1 MRIVLKVDEQ
11 GNVLEKF
18 CSVKDA
24 SGKLGINS
32 SSVVQRIQRKKVY
45 NGVLLMYGDEAE
57 RRRNGKFVQE
67 GRKGLDEM
75 TEQELEMARMKAE
88 QRGMVFER
96 VEYELRGGVIPIKP
110 CLRPDCGRDFK
121 HPMIGGMACMQCRY
135 FRGKCKET
143 RTVLCAYKAIV
154 RTEGQRV
161 KLK

>member
-1 MRIVLKVDEQ
+1 MRRMVLKVDEQ

-24 SGKLGINS
+24 AEKLGLCS
-32 SSVVQRIQRKKVY
+32 ASVVQRIRRKSLL
-45 NGVLLMYGDEAE
+45 NGILLKYGDEA
-57 RRRNGKFVQE
+57 KKVVQE
-67 GRKGLDEM
+67 GRKGRDEL
-75 TEQELEMARMKAE
+75 TEQELEKARLIAE
-88 QRGMVFER
+88 QRGLILER
-96 VEYELRGGVIPIKP
+96 VEYEVRGGVIPVKP
-110 CLRPDCGRDFK
+110 CYRPDCGSSFK

-143 RTVLCAYKAIV
+143 RTVLCAYKAMV

>member
-18 CSVKDA
+18 YSVKDA
-24 SGKLGINS
+24 AEKLGLS
-32 SSVVQRIQRKKVY
+32 SGSVVERIRRKSLL
-45 NGVLLMYGDEAE
+45 NGIWLKYGDETE
-57 RRRNGKFVQE
+57 KVVQE
-67 GRKGLDEM
+67 GRKGRDELN
-75 TEQELEMARMKAE
+75 EQELEKARLIAE
-88 QRGMVFER
+88 QRGLILER
-96 VEYELRGGVIPIKP
+96 VEYEVRGGVIPVKP
-110 CLRPDCGRDFK
+110 CYRPDCGSSFK

>member
-24 SGKLGINS
+24 AEKLGLS
-32 SSVVQRIQRKKVY
+32 SGSVVQRIRRKSLL
-45 NGVLLMYGDEAE
+45 NGILLKYGDEAE
-57 RRRNGKFVQE
+57 KVVQE
-67 GRKGLDEM
+67 GRKGRDEL
-75 TEQELEMARMKAE
+75 TEQELEKARLIAE
-88 QRGMVFER
+88 QRGLILER
-96 VEYELRGGVIPIKP
+96 VEYEVRGGVIPVKP
-110 CLRPDCGRDFK
+110 CYRPDCGSSFK

>member
-18 CSVKDA
+18 YSVKDA
-24 SGKLGINS
+24 AEKLGLS
-32 SSVVQRIQRKKVY
+32 SGSVVQRIRRKSLL
-45 NGVLLMYGDEAE
+45 NGIWLKYGDEAE
-57 RRRNGKFVQE
+57 KVVQE
-67 GRKGLDEM
+67 GRKGRDEL
-75 TEQELEMARMKAE
+75 TEQELEKARLIAE
-88 QRGMVFER
+88 QRGLILER
-96 VEYELRGGVIPIKP
+96 VEYEVRGGVIPIKP

-121 HPMIGGMACMQCRY
+121 HPMIGGLACMQCRY

>member
-18 CSVKDA
+18 YSVKDA
-24 SGKLGINS
+24 AEKLGINS

-67 GRKGLDEM
+67 GRKGRDEM
-75 TEQELEMARMKAE
+75 TEDELEMARMKAE

-110 CLRPDCGRDFK
+110 CLRPDCGSEFK
-121 HPMIGGMACMQCRY
+121 HPMIGGMACMSCRY

>member
-1 MRIVLKVDEQ
+1 MRIVLKVDEH

-24 SGKLGINS
+24 SEKLGINS

-57 RRRNGKFVQE
+57 KVVQE
-67 GRKGLDEM
+67 GRKGRDEL
-75 TEQELEMARMKAE
+75 TEQELEKARLIAE
-88 QRGMVFER
+88 QRGLILER
-96 VEYELRGGVIPIKP
+96 VEYEVRGGVIPIKP
-110 CLRPDCGRDFK
+110 CLRPDCGSDFK
-121 HPMIGGMACMQCRY
+121 RPMIGGMACMSCRY

>member
-1 MRIVLKVDEQ
+1 MRIVLKVDGQ

-18 CSVKDA
+18 YSVKDA
-24 SGKLGINS
+24 AEKLGLS
-32 SSVVQRIQRKKVY
+32 SGSVVQRIRRKSLL
-45 NGVLLMYGDEAE
+45 NGILLKYGDEAE
-57 RRRNGKFVQE
+57 KVVQE
-67 GRKGLDEM
+67 GRKGRDEL
-75 TEQELEMARMKAE
+75 TEQELEKARLIAE
-88 QRGMVFER
+88 QRGLILER
-96 VEYELRGGVIPIKP
+96 VEYEVRGGVIPVKP
-110 CLRPDCGRDFK
+110 CYRPDCGSSFK

>member
-1 MRIVLKVDEQ
+1 MRIVLKVDEH

-57 RRRNGKFVQE
+57 RQRNGKFVQE
-67 GRKGLDEM
+67 GRKGRDEM
-75 TEQELEMARMKAE
+75 TEQEFEMARMKAE
-88 QRGMVFER
+88 QRGMVLER
-96 VEYELRGGVIPIKP
+96 VEYEVRGGVIPIKP
-110 CLRPDCGRDFK
+110 CLRPDCGSDFK
-121 HPMIGGMACMQCRY
+121 RPMIGGMACMSCRY

>member
-1 MRIVLKVDEQ
+1 MRIVLKVDEH

-57 RRRNGKFVQE
+57 KVVQE
-67 GRKGLDEM
+67 GRKGRDEL
-75 TEQELEMARMKAE
+75 TEQELEKARLIAE
-88 QRGMVFER
+88 QRGLILER
-96 VEYELRGGVIPIKP
+96 VEYEVRGGVIPIKP

-121 HPMIGGMACMQCRY
+121 HPMIGGLACMQCRY